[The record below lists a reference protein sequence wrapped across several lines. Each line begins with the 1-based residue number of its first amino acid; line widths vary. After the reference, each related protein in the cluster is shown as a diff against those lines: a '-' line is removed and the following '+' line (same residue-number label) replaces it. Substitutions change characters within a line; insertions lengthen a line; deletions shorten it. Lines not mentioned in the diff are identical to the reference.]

1 MTAQVTPIRTETER
15 TLAEQLRA
23 APALAGNARF
33 SERREA
39 AILAFER
46 NGLPSRRVEAW
57 KYTDLR
63 ALMKQAPEAAGT
75 PVEAELA
82 AARRL
87 PPVLSLADAVTIDIV
102 NGAPQGVGQPID
114 GVTVLTLADA
124 VARKHAALEHLGT
137 AFEERQDVASGLNL
151 AFMRDGLVIEVA
163 EGRKVETPLHLAFA
177 AVGTQAFAAFPR
189 VLVVVGKGASLTLF
203 ESHRGDAG
211 IAYQNNAVVEF
222 VLGADAEVDHVRLD
236 RGGDAALSLATL
248 AVKLA
253 DNTRFESFN
262 LICGPQVARYQI
274 FTGGAGQH
282 ITLGLRGATLLR
294 GQQHGDVTL
303 HAIHAAP
310 HGTSRE
316 LFKTIVDDEATGVFQ
331 GKIVVDAI
339 AQKTDGRM
347 HSAALMLAENA
358 AMNNKPELEIFADDV
373 QCAHGATVG
382 ELDQDLLFYAMSRG
396 IARKEAEALLIESF
410 IGEAAEFIAHE
421 GARDAVMGEVVHW
434 LRERAS

>member
-15 TLAEQLRA
+15 ALAERLRA
-23 APALAGNARF
+23 APALDSGARIA
-33 SERREA
+33 ERREA

-63 ALMKQAPEAAGT
+63 ALMKQAAEPAGV
-75 PVEAELA
+75 PGEAEHA

-87 PPVLSLADAVTIDIV
+87 PPALDIDGCVTIDIV
-102 NGAPQGVGQPID
+102 NGTPQGTGRAID
-114 GVTVLTLADA
+114 GVTIRTLAEVAAQKDA
-124 VARKHAALEHLGT
+124 VLEHLGA
-137 AFEERQDVASGLNL
+137 AFEERSDVASGLNL
-151 AFMRDGLVIEVA
+151 AFLRDGLVIEVA
-163 EGRKVETPLHLAFA
+163 AGRKVETPLHLAFA
-177 AVGTQAFAAFPR
+177 AIGAQAFATFPR
-189 VLVVVGKGASLTLF
+189 VLVVLGKGAALTLF
-203 ESHRGDAG
+203 ESHRGSAG
-211 IAYQNNAVVEF
+211 IAYQSNAVVEF
-222 VLGADAEVDHVRLD
+222 VLAADAEVDHVRLD
-236 RGGDAALSLATL
+236 CGGDAALSLSTL
-248 AVKLA
+248 AAKLG
-253 DNTRFESFN
+253 DRTRFESFN
-262 LICGPQVARYQI
+262 LICGPQVARHQI
-274 FTGGAGQH
+274 FTGGPGAYINLVLQ
-282 ITLGLRGATLLR
+282 GATLLR
-294 GQQHGDVTL
+294 RQQHGDVTL

-347 HSAALMLAENA
+347 HSAALMLADNA

-396 IARKEAEALLIESF
+396 IARAQAEALLIESF
-410 IGEAAEFIAHE
+410 VGEAAEFIANE
-421 GARDAVMGEVVHW
+421 NAREAVMEHVRHW
-434 LRERAS
+434 LWERAS